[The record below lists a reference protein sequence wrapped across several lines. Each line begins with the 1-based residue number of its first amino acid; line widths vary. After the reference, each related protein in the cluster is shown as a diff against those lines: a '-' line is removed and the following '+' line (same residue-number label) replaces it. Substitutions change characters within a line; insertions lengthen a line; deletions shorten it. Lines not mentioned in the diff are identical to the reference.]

1 MTGDRVI
8 VVGAGVAGLAAANRL
23 RLSGF
28 DVTVLEAAPT
38 IGGRLST
45 LEKDGYRI
53 DLAASMMLH
62 SYKRTVDLVGE
73 LGLNDE
79 IVPGSDVTGVA
90 RDGVVHH
97 LRGSHPLDGARTK
110 LLSPKAKA
118 RMGALVADVIRH
130 RSKLDWGDEQEAADL
145 DLGSA
150 REYADRRLRSPELR
164 DQLLDP
170 ACRFL
175 GLSSLEDIAAVDFL
189 ALARNMGK
197 TTFFNHPLGMQFLSN
212 ALAAQVH
219 VECDARVT
227 SVEESGSED
236 GGGAVSVTW
245 ERAGEPAHVETAAA
259 CVLAVP
265 APILLGIAPQLDAE
279 RKEILDAVTYAPSL
293 NVYIGLASPPPETS
307 ALVLIPGN
315 AEPELACVILD
326 HNKSSGRVPDG
337 GGLLSTYWHRDW
349 SEKHW
354 HDGDEEI
361 LDAAW
366 PALHR
371 VLPGIEPEVRTLH
384 VQRWPYALVT
394 GPVRRHRDLARLREL
409 TPDGS
414 RIRLAG
420 DSVSSSNVEACV
432 RSGER
437 AADEVARAVG
447 TSRVLSQPS

>member
-1 MTGDRVI
+1 VTGDRVI

-28 DVTVLEAAPT
+28 EVAVLEAAAAV
-38 IGGRLST
+38 GGRLST

-62 SYKRTVDLVGE
+62 SYKRTVELVGE
-73 LGLNDE
+73 LGLNEE

-118 RMGALVADVIRH
+118 RMGVLVADVVRN
-130 RSKLDWGDEQEAADL
+130 RSKLDWGDEPEAAEL

-212 ALAAQVH
+212 ALAEQVH

-227 SVEESGSED
+227 SVRESGDE
-236 GGGAVSVTW
+236 VSVTW
-245 ERAGEPAHVETAAA
+245 ERAGTAHTDIAAA

-326 HNKSSGRVPDG
+326 HNKSTGRVPDG

-354 HDGDEEI
+354 NTPDEEI
-361 LDAAW
+361 LDAVW
-366 PALHR
+366 PAVHR
-371 VLPGIEPEVRTLH
+371 VLPGIDPQVRTVH

-394 GPVRRHRDLARLREL
+394 GPVRRHRGLARLREL
-409 TPDGS
+409 TPDDS

-437 AADEVARAVG
+437 AADEVTRAINANHKD
-447 TSRVLSQPS
+447 TADSR